1 MMKKKKIDKT
11 PYLFIAPFFLCYAV
25 FSAFPFAFSFAIS
38 FTDWNG
44 VNTPKFV
51 GLSNYIRI
59 FTMDA
64 MAQKAFLNTFLFLII
79 AIPVQVIL
87 GLILAM
93 IIKDFIIGDR
103 TRGAFQLINF
113 LPYLTSSVAIGL
125 IFQFLFDWNYGT
137 VNQVLDKLNIVKD
150 HIYWFGS
157 EWTSRIVVILV
168 IVWRNFGYSMIIF
181 SAGLSTISNELL
193 EAAELD
199 GANWFQRQIKIT
211 IPLLKPIL
219 GFVCIVS
226 LINGFQLFDEPY
238 MLFASQAGQPYG
250 GPNNSILT
258 VMMTMFQASFRN
270 FQMGYGSAIAYALFF
285 VILIFSIIQAKIM
298 RQENE
303 R

>member
-1 MMKKKKIDKT
+1 
-11 PYLFIAPFFLCYAV
+11 
-25 FSAFPFAFSFAIS
+25 
-38 FTDWNG
+38 
-44 VNTPKFV
+44 
-51 GLSNYIRI
+51 
-59 FTMDA
+59 MDA

>member
-1 MMKKKKIDKT
+1 MIKKKKIDKT
-11 PYLFIAPFFLCYAV
+11 PYLFIAPFFVCYAI
-25 FSAFPFAFSFAIS
+25 FSAFPFAFSFLIS

-44 VNTPKFV
+44 VNSPNFV
-51 GLSNYIRI
+51 GLKNYIRI
-59 FTMDA
+59 FTLDVT
-64 MAQKAFLNTFLFLII
+64 AQKAFLNTFLFLVI
-79 AIPVQVIL
+79 AIPIQVIL

-93 IIKDFIIGDR
+93 VIKDFVFGDR
-103 TRGAFQLINF
+103 KRGIFQLLNF

-137 VNQVLDKLNIVKD
+137 VNQMLEKLNIVKD

-168 IVWRNFGYSMIIF
+168 IIWRNFGYSMIIF

-193 EAAELD
+193 KAAELD
-199 GANWFQRQIKIT
+199 GANWFQRQLRIT

-219 GFVCIVS
+219 GFVCVVS

-270 FQMGYGSAIAYALFF
+270 FQLGYGAAIAYALFF
-285 VILIFSIIQAKIM
+285 VILIFSIIQTRIIK
-298 RQENE
+298 QEE
-303 R
+303 